1 MVRPGSRRLAAAALA
16 FWTWI
21 AANPACAEGRT
32 LVIGSISPRPASE
45 IREWLPFAQHLAGRL
60 AADGISK
67 GDVEVTQTAEQMAGL
82 LRSGA
87 VDLYIDS
94 PIISLVVS
102 DLAGSRLFL
111 RRWKGGAANYR
122 SVIFVRADSGIEDID
137 GLKGKAIAFEKP
149 TSSSG
154 YLLPWLL
161 IAERRL
167 GLAAGPN
174 SAVTADRIGFTFS
187 GDDDST
193 ISWVLRRQVA
203 GGASADTELA
213 RISEDR
219 RKHLK
224 VVASSPP
231 IPRQVVSH
239 SAMLPPALAAR
250 IRDELIAMA
259 TRETGRLVLEGF
271 GRTTKF
277 DDIPA
282 DSARALEGYRPFV
295 RSLPS
300 GST

>member
-1 MVRPGSRRLAAAALA
+1 MVHPGSRWLAAVVLA
-16 FWTWI
+16 IWTWI
-21 AANPACAEGRT
+21 AASPACAEGRT

-87 VDLYIDS
+87 VDLYFDS
-94 PIISLVVS
+94 PLISLVVS

-111 RRWKGGAANYR
+111 RGWKGGVADYR

-137 GLKGKAIAFEKP
+137 GLKGKMIAFEKL
-149 TSSSG
+149 TSSTG

-167 GLAAGPN
+167 VMVAGQN

-187 GDDDST
+187 GDDDTT

-203 GGASADTELA
+203 AGASSDTDLA
-213 RISEDR
+213 KISEDR

-224 VVASSPP
+224 AIASSPP

-259 TRETGRLVLEGF
+259 TRETGRKVLEGF
-271 GRTTKF
+271 NRTTKF
-277 DDIPA
+277 FDIPA
-282 DSARALEGYRPFV
+282 DSARALEAYRPFV
-295 RSLPS
+295 RSLTP
-300 GST
+300 G

>member
-1 MVRPGSRRLAAAALA
+1 MVHPGSRWLAAVVLA
-16 FWTWI
+16 IWTWI
-21 AANPACAEGRT
+21 AASPACAEGRT

-87 VDLYIDS
+87 VDLYFDS
-94 PIISLVVS
+94 PLISLVVS

-111 RRWKGGAANYR
+111 RGWKGGVADYR

-137 GLKGKAIAFEKP
+137 GLKGKMIAFEKL
-149 TSSSG
+149 TSSTG

-167 GLAAGPN
+167 VMVAGQN

-187 GDDDST
+187 GDDDTT

-203 GGASADTELA
+203 AGASSDTDLA
-213 RISEDR
+213 KISEDR

-224 VVASSPP
+224 AIASSPP

-259 TRETGRLVLEGF
+259 TRETGRKVLEGF
-271 GRTTKF
+271 NRTTKF

-282 DSARALEGYRPFV
+282 DSARALEAYRPFV
-295 RSLPS
+295 RSLTP
-300 GST
+300 G